1 MTKFV
6 EEGVILDW
14 FNSVSANLLNKDLD
28 GLWIRQQEISNNI
41 SNVETPGYKSKS
53 VSFEDQLK
61 KLMSASNESDG
72 SLIDQIK
79 NTTPQ
84 INISDDESLR
94 LDGNNVDAEK
104 ENIELA
110 RTQINYNYSLRE
122 LSDYFSRLR
131 YAITDGKS

>member
-1 MTKFV
+1 M
-6 EEGVILDW
+6 DW

>member
-1 MTKFV
+1 M
-6 EEGVILDW
+6 DW
-14 FNSVSANLLNKDLD
+14 FNSVSATLLNKDLD
-28 GLWIRQQEISNNI
+28 GLWMRQREISDNI
-41 SNVETPGYKSKS
+41 SNIETPGYKSRS

-61 KLMSASNESDG
+61 QLMSVDNTDSTA
-72 SLIDQIK
+72 LIEQIRDAA
-79 NTTPQ
+79 PQ
-84 INISDDESLR
+84 ITVSNDESMR

-131 YAITDGKS
+131 YAITDGKA

>member
-1 MTKFV
+1 M
-6 EEGVILDW
+6 DW

-53 VSFEDQLK
+53 VSFENQLK
-61 KLMSASNESDG
+61 KLMSDNNESSG

-84 INISDDESLR
+84 ISISDDESLR

>member
-1 MTKFV
+1 M
-6 EEGVILDW
+6 EEGIILDW

>member
-1 MTKFV
+1 M
-6 EEGVILDW
+6 EEGIILDW

-61 KLMSASNESDG
+61 KLMSESNESSG

-84 INISDDESLR
+84 INISADESLR